1 MCSGRNPPLRAADAS
16 TVPLRQRGAV
26 GFEPRA
32 CRTLAGMQARALP
45 LRQQCGRRHPRCRI
59 GREPSVSQTVARLLL
74 ASENSE
80 ARAAMTLLVRPRA
93 ATVGIAD
100 ESVRRLTEVVI
111 AFVALQQ
118 CRRPSRGDRFPSRAC
133 RRTGSRLA
141 VGGPVGDEEDFRCAA
156 VSVPLVA
163 KAGLAGRD
171 EDPGLCMGN
180 LVLSGLADPQTSA
193 VALLTAPRRAPGAGR
208 TTPPLHANHSGRPRE
223 SSAFPQCRY
232 SPGLQFR
239 RAGPEPQRS

>member
-1 MCSGRNPPLRAADAS
+1 MLRTKSTTPSSRCVDSSASPARGSRIRAACLPNARRDAS
-16 TVPLRQRGAV
+16 TSAAASAAMRP
-26 GFEPRA
+26 
-32 CRTLAGMQARALP
+32 
-45 LRQQCGRRHPRCRI
+45 RHPRCRI